1 MSAIDQPTRLPGL
14 SQNGRWRVDTFTV
27 KACID
32 SLQKEL
38 SKVEAAAL
46 ELGGSSLGRLPEK
59 HGAPAGDV
67 NARLER
73 SAMSL
78 SGL

>member
-1 MSAIDQPTRLPGL
+1 MSIAIDQPPRLPGL

-38 SKVEAAAL
+38 SKVEAAAV
-46 ELGGSSLGRLPEK
+46 ELGELSLGRLPEK
-59 HGAPAGDV
+59 AT
-67 NARLER
+67 
-73 SAMSL
+73 S
-78 SGL
+78 

>member
-1 MSAIDQPTRLPGL
+1 MEALSMSIAIDQPPRLPGL
-14 SQNGRWRVDTFTV
+14 SQNGRWLVDTFTV

-46 ELGGSSLGRLPEK
+46 ELREISLGRLPEE
-59 HGAPAGDV
+59 AT
-67 NARLER
+67 
-73 SAMSL
+73 S
-78 SGL
+78 

>member
-1 MSAIDQPTRLPGL
+1 MSVAINQPPRLPGL
-14 SQNGRWRVDTFTV
+14 SLNGRWRVDTFTV

-46 ELGGSSLGRLPEK
+46 ELGGSSLGGLPE
-59 HGAPAGDV
+59 
-67 NARLER
+67 ETT
-73 SAMSL
+73 S
-78 SGL
+78 

>member
-1 MSAIDQPTRLPGL
+1 MSIEIDQPPRLPGL

-46 ELGGSSLGRLPEK
+46 ELGGLSRGGL
-59 HGAPAGDV
+59 
-67 NARLER
+67 LEEAT
-73 SAMSL
+73 S
-78 SGL
+78 

>member
-1 MSAIDQPTRLPGL
+1 MSIAAIDQPPRLPGL
-14 SQNGRWRVDTFTV
+14 SQNGRWLVDTFTV

-46 ELGGSSLGRLPEK
+46 ELGGSSLACLPEET
-59 HGAPAGDV
+59 A
-67 NARLER
+67 
-73 SAMSL
+73 S
-78 SGL
+78 

>member
-1 MSAIDQPTRLPGL
+1 MAIAIDQPPRLPGL

-46 ELGGSSLGRLPEK
+46 ELGGTSLDGLPESNPR
-59 HGAPAGDV
+59 HSHP
-67 NARLER
+67 
-73 SAMSL
+73 L
-78 SGL
+78 SKVAI